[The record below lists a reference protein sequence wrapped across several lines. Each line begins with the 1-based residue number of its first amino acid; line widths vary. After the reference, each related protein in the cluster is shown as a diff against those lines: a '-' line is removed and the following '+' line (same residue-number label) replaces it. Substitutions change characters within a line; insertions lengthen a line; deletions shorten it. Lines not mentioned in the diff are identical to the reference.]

1 MAYEVNKFN
10 GVFLTS
16 VADGTIDTTT
26 DLRLVG
32 KNYAGYGEVQNENF
46 VHLLENFANTT
57 APPKSV
63 TGQIW
68 FDTSTK
74 KLKFYDGT
82 RFKVA
87 GGAEASA
94 SAPSGLAAGDF
105 WWDTGA
111 KQLYTY
117 NGTAFTLI
125 GPSASPDLGTST
137 ISPAVVYGT
146 IGTAE
151 GPHTI
156 LKVISDSKTI
166 AIVSKTAFTLDN
178 SKNAIDDFTVIKKGV
193 TLAKSQTG
201 VSTDDFTFWGTA
213 SNATKLGGFTADQY
227 IKTGESSFTS
237 EVSFKDPGF
246 SVGDGNDLRI
256 NVEGGNDVIIENRLG
271 NDITFRIT
279 VTETTDERD
288 IALITKTGL
297 MPGANNSYTLGS
309 PITTAYPQGLRWS
322 NVHSTTFTG
331 SLVGA
336 VTGNTTGSHK
346 GNVLAN
352 DNTEMI
358 NAATKQIGFPL
369 ANIVGTLT
377 GSITGS
383 AATAAN
389 AGLLDGLAGCGTALP
404 IDPDTGLPI
413 FVATVAIRNSSGN
426 LVANQ
431 FVGTADNV
439 DRTFIDRTNARVDP
453 AWADGTASTQ
463 YRTAR
468 LTATAYS
475 IAARDIS
482 GDITANVFQGTATAA
497 RYADLAEKYLADQEY
512 EVGTVVMIGGEKEV
526 TAADVN
532 TRAIGVVS
540 ANPAY
545 MMNSELQGGTYIAL
559 KGRVPCKVYGSVR
572 KGDRLVAG
580 PRGAAIAAHGNY
592 ANVFAV
598 ALEST
603 GSDNISVIEAL
614 VL

>member
-94 SAPSGLAAGDF
+94 SAPSGLVAGDF

-117 NGTAFTLI
+117 TGTEFTLI
-125 GPSASPDLGTST
+125 GPIASPDLGTSI

-146 IGTAE
+146 ISTAE

-201 VSTDDFTFWGTA
+201 ISTDEFTFWGTA
-213 SNATKLGGFTADQY
+213 SNATKLGGFAADQY
-227 IKTGESSFTS
+227 IKTGESLFIS
-237 EVSFKDPGF
+237 EVKFKDPGF
-246 SVGDGNDLRI
+246 QVGDGNDLRI
-256 NVEGGNDVIIENRLG
+256 RVEGGNEVIVENRLG

-279 VTETTDERD
+279 VTETIDERD
-288 IALITKTGL
+288 IALITKTGIF
-297 MPGANNSYTLGS
+297 PGVNNAYTLGS
-309 PITTAYPQGLRWS
+309 PITTDYPEGLKWS
-322 NVHSTTFTG
+322 NVYATTFTG

-352 DNTEMI
+352 DNDVMI
-358 NAATKQIGFPL
+358 NAATKQIGFAG

-377 GSITGS
+377 GSVTGS
-383 AATAAN
+383 SATAAD
-389 AGLLDGLAGCGTALP
+389 AGTLNGLTSSATVPGTA
-404 IDPDTGLPI
+404 
-413 FVATVAIRNSSGN
+413 VSTVTIRNSSGN
-426 LVANQ
+426 ILANQ
-431 FVGTADNV
+431 FVGIADKV
-439 DRTFIDRTNARVDP
+439 DRTFIDRTDARVDP
-453 AWADGTASTQ
+453 AWADGTSSTQ

-475 IAARDIS
+475 IAARDVS
-482 GDITANVFQGTATAA
+482 GNITANIFNGTATAA

-532 TRAIGVVS
+532 SRAIGVVS

-603 GSDNISVIEAL
+603 GSDSTSIIEVL

>member
-46 VHLLENFANTT
+46 VHLLENFANTS
-57 APPKSV
+57 APPKSI

-68 FDTSTK
+68 FDTQIK
-74 KLKFYDGT
+74 KLKFYDGAK
-82 RFKVA
+82 FKTA

-94 SAPSGLAAGDF
+94 SAPSGLSVGDF
-105 WWDTGA
+105 WWDTAA

-117 NGTAFTLI
+117 TGNDFTLI
-125 GPSASPDLGTST
+125 GPIASPDLGTSI

-146 IGTAE
+146 LITAE

-156 LKVISDSKTI
+156 LKVIADNKTI
-166 AIVSKTAFTLDN
+166 AVISKTAFTLDN
-178 SKNAIDDFTVIKKGV
+178 SKNPIDDFTVIKKGI
-193 TLAKSQTG
+193 TLVKSQTG

-213 SNATKLGGFTADQY
+213 SNATKLGGFSADQY
-227 IKTGESSFTS
+227 IKTGESAFIS
-237 EVSFKDPGF
+237 EVSFGDPGF
-246 SVGDGNDLRI
+246 QVGDGNDLRVR
-256 NVEGGNDVIIENRLG
+256 VENGTDVIVENRLG

-279 VTETTDERD
+279 VEDAIDERD
-288 IALITKTGL
+288 IAIIKRTGVE
-297 MPGANNSYTLGS
+297 PGISNAYALGS
-309 PITTAYPQGLRWS
+309 TTKRWS
-322 NVHSTTFTG
+322 NVYSTAFNGALT
-331 SLVGA
+331 GA
-336 VTGNTTGSHK
+336 VTGNTTGTHK

-352 DNTEMI
+352 DDTVLI
-358 NAATKQIGFPL
+358 DATTKQIGFAG

-377 GSITGS
+377 GSVTGS
-383 AATAAN
+383 ASTAVN
-389 AGLLDGLAGCGTALP
+389 AGKLNNLDPSAVIPVSAVSTIA
-404 IDPDTGLPI
+404 
-413 FVATVAIRNSSGN
+413 VRNSNGDI
-426 LVANQ
+426 LANQ
-431 FVGTADNV
+431 FVGIADNT
-439 DRTFIDRTNARVDP
+439 DRTFIDRTNARIDP
-453 AWADGTASTQ
+453 AWADGTVSTQ

-482 GDITANVFQGTATAA
+482 GNITANIFNGTATAA
-497 RYADLAEKYLADQEY
+497 RYADLAEKYLADKEY
-512 EVGTVVMIGGEKEV
+512 EAGTVVIIGGEKEV
-526 TAADVN
+526 TAGDVN

-540 ANPAY
+540 ADPAF
-545 MMNSELQGGTYIAL
+545 MMNKDLEGGIYIAL
-559 KGRVPCKVYGSVR
+559 KGRVPCKAYGSVV
-572 KGDRLVAG
+572 KGDRLIAG
-580 PRGAAIAAHGNY
+580 PGGTAMAAHGNY

-603 GSDNISVIEAL
+603 GTRTGNIIEVL

>member
-57 APPKSV
+57 APPKSI

-68 FDTSTK
+68 FDTAAK
-74 KLKFYDGT
+74 KLKFYDGA

-94 SAPSGLAAGDF
+94 TAPSGLVAGDF

-117 NGTAFTLI
+117 TGTEFTLI
-125 GPSASPDLGTST
+125 GPIASPDLGTSI

-156 LKVISDSKTI
+156 LKVISDNKTI
-166 AIVSKTAFTLDN
+166 AVVSKTAFTLDS
-178 SKNAIDDFTVIKKGV
+178 SKNTIDDFTVIKKGV

-227 IKTGESSFTS
+227 IKTGESSFNS

-246 SVGDGNDLRI
+246 QVGDGNDLRI
-256 NVEGGNDVIIENRLG
+256 RVEGGNDVIVENRLG

-288 IALITKTGL
+288 IAIIRPTGVV
-297 MPGANNSYTLGS
+297 PGVGNAYTLGTS
-309 PITTAYPQGLRWS
+309 DLVWS
-322 NVHSTTFTG
+322 NVYATTFRG

-346 GNVLAN
+346 GNVLAD
-352 DNTEMI
+352 DNNIMI
-358 NAATKQIGFPL
+358 NAATKQIGFAG
-369 ANIVGTLT
+369 ANIVGTLN

-383 AATAAN
+383 AVTAADSGTLN
-389 AGLLDGLAGCGTALP
+389 GLEGSATVPGTA
-404 IDPDTGLPI
+404 
-413 FVATVAIRNSSGN
+413 VATVAVRNSSGN
-426 LVANQ
+426 ILANQ
-431 FVGTADNV
+431 FVGTADKV
-439 DRTFIDRTNARVDP
+439 DRTFLDRTDARSDP
-453 AWADGTASTQ
+453 TWSDGTASTH

-475 IAARDIS
+475 IVGRDVS
-482 GDITANVFQGTATAA
+482 GNITANIFNGTATAA

-512 EVGTVVMIGGEKEV
+512 EVGTVVVVGGNAEV
-526 TAADVN
+526 TASSYGKL
-532 TRAIGVVS
+532 AIGVVS
-540 ANPAY
+540 ANPAF
-545 MMNSELQGGTYIAL
+545 MMNKDLEGGTYIAL
-559 KGRVPCKVYGSVR
+559 KGRVPVKVSGKVK
-572 KGDRLVAG
+572 KGDRFVAG
-580 PRGAAIAAHGNY
+580 NNGVAQVAADRLD
-592 ANVFAV
+592 VFAV
-598 ALEST
+598 ALES
-603 GSDNISVIEAL
+603 SDDAGIKLIEAV

>member
-10 GVFLTS
+10 GAFLTS

-68 FDTSTK
+68 FDTAAK

-125 GPSASPDLGTST
+125 GPIASPDLGTST

-146 IGTAE
+146 ISTAE

-156 LKVISDSKTI
+156 LKVISDGKTI

-193 TLAKSQTG
+193 TLARSQTG

-213 SNATKLGGFTADQY
+213 SNATRLGGFTADQY
-227 IKTGESSFTS
+227 IKTGESSFIS
-237 EVSFKDPGF
+237 EVSFKDPGLQI
-246 SVGDGNDLRI
+246 GDGNDLRI
-256 NVEGGNDVIIENRLG
+256 RVEGGNDVIVENRLG
-271 NDITFRIT
+271 NNITFRIT
-279 VTETTDERD
+279 VAETTDERD
-288 IALITKTGL
+288 IAIVRSTGVV
-297 MPGANNSYTLGS
+297 PGVSGSYTLGS
-309 PITTAYPQGLRWS
+309 TTLAWS
-322 NVHSTTFTG
+322 NVYANTFTG

-352 DNTEMI
+352 DNNILI
-358 NAATKQIGFPL
+358 NAATKEIGFAGATIL
-369 ANIVGTLT
+369 GTLT
-377 GSITGS
+377 GAVIGSASS
-383 AATAAN
+383 AATA
-389 AGLLDGLAGCGTALP
+389 GLLNGLQSSATVPVYAPGETP
-404 IDPDTGLPI
+404 
-413 FVATVAIRNSSGN
+413 VATVAIRNSSGN
-426 LVANQ
+426 ILANQ
-431 FVGTADNV
+431 FVGIADNV
-439 DRTFIDRTNARVDP
+439 DRTFIDRTDARVDP
-453 AWADGTASTQ
+453 AWSDSTVSTQ

-475 IAARDIS
+475 IAARDVS
-482 GDITANVFQGTATAA
+482 GNITANIFNGTATAA

-532 TRAIGVVS
+532 TRAVGVVS

>member
-10 GVFLTS
+10 GAFLTS

-68 FDTSTK
+68 FDTAAK

-125 GPSASPDLGTST
+125 GPIASPDLGTST
-137 ISPAVVYGT
+137 ISPEVVYGT
-146 IGTAE
+146 ISTAE

-178 SKNAIDDFTVIKKGV
+178 SKNPIDDFTVVKKGV
-193 TLAKSQTG
+193 TLARSQTG

-213 SNATKLGGFTADQY
+213 SNATRLGGFTADQY
-227 IKTGESSFTS
+227 IKTGESSFIS
-237 EVSFKDPGF
+237 EVSFKDPGLQ
-246 SVGDGNDLRI
+246 VGDGNDLRI
-256 NVEGGNDVIIENRLG
+256 RVEGGNDVIVENRLG

-279 VTETTDERD
+279 VAETTDERD
-288 IALITKTGL
+288 IAIVRSTGVV
-297 MPGANNSYTLGS
+297 PGVSGSYTLGS
-309 PITTAYPQGLRWS
+309 TTLAWS
-322 NVHSTTFTG
+322 NVYANTFTG

-346 GNVLAN
+346 GNVLAD
-352 DNTEMI
+352 DNNILI
-358 NAATKQIGFPL
+358 NAATKEIGFAGATIL
-369 ANIVGTLT
+369 GTLT
-377 GSITGS
+377 GAVIGS
-383 AATAAN
+383 ASTAATA
-389 AGLLDGLAGCGTALP
+389 GLLNGLQSSATVPVYAPGETP
-404 IDPDTGLPI
+404 
-413 FVATVAIRNSSGN
+413 VATVAIRNSSGN
-426 LVANQ
+426 ILANQ
-431 FVGTADNV
+431 FVGIADNV
-439 DRTFIDRTNARVDP
+439 DRTFIDRTDARVDP
-453 AWADGTASTQ
+453 AWSDSTVSTQ

-475 IAARDIS
+475 IAARDVS
-482 GDITANVFQGTATAA
+482 GNITANIFNGTATAA

-532 TRAIGVVS
+532 TRAVGVVS

-614 VL
+614 VLY